1 MAVPEYIKPPE
12 KSRNKFGW
20 TNGLKKENGKL
31 SAFEVHAYITLA
43 INLFYF
49 ISNSAFA
56 LWGYVWYTDSDILSF
71 LFENVVLVFD
81 VFIWFTYLP
90 YIFISLIVQIIG
102 VIKADKVSVLFLVNL
117 LLSVI
122 TPFITIF
129 AMSQCF

>member
-1 MAVPEYIKPPE
+1 MAVPDYIKPPE

-43 INLFYF
+43 INLLYL
-49 ISNSAFA
+49 IPNSAFA

-102 VIKADKVSVLFLVNL
+102 VIKAD
-117 LLSVI
+117 
-122 TPFITIF
+122 
-129 AMSQCF
+129 